1 MPNQFS
7 KSFAPKEE
15 QSWTIVIWVLSNY
28 VAKAKV
34 KSILP

>member
-7 KSFAPKEE
+7 KLFAPNEE

-34 KSILP
+34 QGILP